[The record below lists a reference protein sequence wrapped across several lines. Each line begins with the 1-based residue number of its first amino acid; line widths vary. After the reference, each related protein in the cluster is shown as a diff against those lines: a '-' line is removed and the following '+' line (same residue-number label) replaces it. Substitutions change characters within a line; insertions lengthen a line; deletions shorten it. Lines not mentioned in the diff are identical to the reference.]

1 MPTAVPMAEFSKTIL
16 EAVLLSDI
24 GPMFVLNSIAVGVTK
39 TDVPS
44 APATSMLT
52 AREVNDTALPSAVS
66 PVKRA
71 LSLGCM
77 PPSVWLTN
85 DISPVERSFIKT
97 SYWSLLSPAPLTNPA
112 RLDAVLSNAIFVPSK
127 LNIALFEYP
136 FPISPS
142 FDVLAMDISPV
153 DKSFTKS
160 WGPELPPATRFVE
173 PLVKA
178 TRLPSGET
186 LSDVP
191 NCPA

>member
-1 MPTAVPMAEFSKTIL
+1 
-16 EAVLLSDI
+16 
-24 GPMFVLNSIAVGVTK
+24 
-39 TDVPS
+39 
-44 APATSMLT
+44 
-52 AREVNDTALPSAVS
+52 
-66 PVKRA
+66 
-71 LSLGCM
+71 M

-85 DISPVERSFIKT
+85 DISPVERSLMKT
-97 SYWSLLSPAPLTNPA
+97 SYSLLLSPAPLTKSA
-112 RLDAVLSNAIFVPSK
+112 RLDDVLSNAIFVPSK

-136 FPISPS
+136 FPMSPS

-153 DKSFTKS
+153 NKFFTKS

-191 NCPA
+191 YCPAWSPITPSMDTSTLWCVPVSIFLTWMPSWPLLTATTAPSAEMLNWYPPLFDEPEDQSSTSFSSPVVRFFW